1 MPRADY
7 QQCEAMREVCQ
18 VLFGRNNLIPGDFAN
33 MEVVE
38 IDQTDAGN
46 APSGSGK
53 RISFEIANDSIGK
66 VMDDELSDNL
76 DVLLRQAAADD
87 SPAQGCCGS

>member
-1 MPRADY
+1 MPKANR
-7 QQCEAMREVCQ
+7 QQRDAMREVCQ
-18 VLFGRNNLIPGDFAN
+18 ALFGRNNLIPGDFAN

-46 APSGSGK
+46 TPGLPGK

-66 VMDDELSDNL
+66 VMDAELRSNL
-76 DVLLRQAAADD
+76 DVLESDD
-87 SPAQGCCGS
+87 